1 MSQQAEQ
8 TKLTP
13 KFYLVTDNKTP
24 QLVLLTSNFNETNRK
39 MPLKKGLR
47 LRFHRHN
54 YETSQAL

>member
-54 YETSQAL
+54 